1 MQEIAKENIENVKTL
16 YKMGKNVIVKY
27 EQILMC
33 KKLATLIWTPFS
45 KSNHIVLLFT
55 KLCTCK
61 VNGIFLKIDISK
73 G

>member
-33 KKLATLIWTPFS
+33 KKLATLIWTPFLQI
-45 KSNHIVLLFT
+45 KSY
-55 KLCTCK
+55 CTSLHK
-61 VNGIFLKIDISK
+61 VVHMQG
-73 G
+73 